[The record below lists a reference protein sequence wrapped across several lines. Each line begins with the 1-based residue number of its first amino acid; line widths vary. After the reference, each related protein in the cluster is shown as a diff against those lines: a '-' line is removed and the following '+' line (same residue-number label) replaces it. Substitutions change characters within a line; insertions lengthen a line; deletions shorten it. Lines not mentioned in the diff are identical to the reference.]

1 MGKINLSNIQASLN
15 RAKET
20 AAPLQNKGH
29 TENVPV
35 DFIHLAES
43 NVYNENDTDESIKEL
58 ADNIEACGLLHPIA
72 VHKISSYH
80 YQIIS
85 GERRYRAITEYLH
98 WKSIPCMVFE
108 GLSKD
113 SAQLKLYM
121 ANLAVR
127 EYTSGQRFKYYIE
140 VKELLGRMAKSG
152 EYTGGLQKGIAEI
165 LNVTE
170 RQIRKYAQLEKM
182 PLHIQQDVIDGKISI
197 NKAIEM
203 ASDKSDS
210 NSENLLMEKLLSN
223 LTSEQKSI
231 LLSGEIDL
239 PAILSKKAEPVPIVT
254 DTSTA
259 FDGKAEKAESVP
271 IVSDTSTTF
280 DGKAEK
286 AEPVPIVT
294 DTSTTFDGKARKAE
308 PVPIVTDTSTTFNG
322 KAGKAEPVPNVT
334 DTSTTFNGKAGKAE
348 PVPIVSDTST
358 AFDGKIEK
366 AEPVPIVSDTSTAFD
381 GKTEKAEPV
390 PIVTDTSMAFGGKA
404 EKAEPVPIVTDTS
417 MAFGGKAEKA
427 EPVPI
432 VENKNAKGLQD
443 GSMIF
448 YKNGHYVPNKIQVME
463 EHEQY
468 TVFKVFAVKQ

>member
-127 EYTSGQRFKYYIE
+127 EYTSGQRFKYYME

-152 EYTGGLQKGIAEI
+152 EYSGGLQKGIAEL

-170 RQIRKYAQLEKM
+170 RQVKKYAQLEKM
-182 PLHIQQDVIDGKISI
+182 PQEIQQAVIEGKLSI
-197 NKAIEM
+197 NKALEM
-203 ASDKSDS
+203 AAKSQEQVKVKKQTEEIIGNIIERLSDAQKK
-210 NSENLLMEKLLSN
+210 KLLY
-223 LTSEQKSI
+223 
-231 LLSGEIDL
+231 GEIDFSRL
-239 PAILSKKAEPVPIVT
+239 FDNDNLLSKGEPVPLDVAVTSPKIKTSEKRESVPLDIATTSPESETSEKREPVPLDIVATSPEIETSEKGEPVPIDIAT
-254 DTSTA
+254 TSPKIKTS
-259 FDGKAEKAESVP
+259 EKR
-271 IVSDTSTTF
+271 
-280 DGKAEK
+280 
-286 AEPVPIVT
+286 EPVPLDIAA
-294 DTSTTFDGKARKAE
+294 TSPKSEIAKKRE
-308 PVPIVTDTSTTFNG
+308 PVPPNIDKTTS
-322 KAGKAEPVPNVT
+322 
-334 DTSTTFNGKAGKAE
+334 D
-348 PVPIVSDTST
+348 
-358 AFDGKIEK
+358 
-366 AEPVPIVSDTSTAFD
+366 
-381 GKTEKAEPV
+381 
-390 PIVTDTSMAFGGKA
+390 
-404 EKAEPVPIVTDTS
+404 
-417 MAFGGKAEKA
+417 
-427 EPVPI
+427 
-432 VENKNAKGLQD
+432 NKLFKSLQD
-443 GSMIF
+443 DSVIF

>member
-72 VHKISSYH
+72 VHKISSYN

-127 EYTSGQRFKYYIE
+127 EYTSGQRFKYYME

-170 RQIRKYAQLEKM
+170 RQVKKYAQLEKM
-182 PLHIQQDVIDGKISI
+182 PQEIQQAVIEGKLSI
-197 NKAIEM
+197 NKALEM
-203 ASDKSDS
+203 AAKSQEQVKVKKQTEEIIGNIIERLSDAQKK
-210 NSENLLMEKLLSN
+210 KLLD
-223 LTSEQKSI
+223 
-231 LLSGEIDL
+231 GEIDFSRL
-239 PAILSKKAEPVPIVT
+239 FDNDNLLSKGEPVPLDVAVT
-254 DTSTA
+254 SPKIKTS
-259 FDGKAEKAESVP
+259 EKRESVP
-271 IVSDTSTTF
+271 LDIVATSPEIETS
-280 DGKAEK
+280 EK
-286 AEPVPIVT
+286 GEPVPLDIAT
-294 DTSTTFDGKARKAE
+294 TSPESETSEKRE
-308 PVPIVTDTSTTFNG
+308 PVPLDIVATSPEIETSEKG
-322 KAGKAEPVPNVT
+322 EPVPPNI
-334 DTSTTFNGKAGKAE
+334 DKMTSK
-348 PVPIVSDTST
+348 
-358 AFDGKIEK
+358 
-366 AEPVPIVSDTSTAFD
+366 
-381 GKTEKAEPV
+381 
-390 PIVTDTSMAFGGKA
+390 
-404 EKAEPVPIVTDTS
+404 
-417 MAFGGKAEKA
+417 
-427 EPVPI
+427 
-432 VENKNAKGLQD
+432 NKLFKSLQD
-443 GSMIF
+443 DSVIF

>member
-1 MGKINLSNIQASLN
+1 MWNGKNQFEQHTSLSLN

-182 PLHIQQDVIDGKISI
+182 PLHNQYKQ
-197 NKAIEM
+197 
-203 ASDKSDS
+203 SD
-210 NSENLLMEKLLSN
+210 
-223 LTSEQKSI
+223 
-231 LLSGEIDL
+231 
-239 PAILSKKAEPVPIVT
+239 
-254 DTSTA
+254 
-259 FDGKAEKAESVP
+259 
-271 IVSDTSTTF
+271 
-280 DGKAEK
+280 
-286 AEPVPIVT
+286 
-294 DTSTTFDGKARKAE
+294 R
-308 PVPIVTDTSTTFNG
+308 NG
-322 KAGKAEPVPNVT
+322 
-334 DTSTTFNGKAGKAE
+334 FR
-348 PVPIVSDTST
+348 
-358 AFDGKIEK
+358 
-366 AEPVPIVSDTSTAFD
+366 
-381 GKTEKAEPV
+381 
-390 PIVTDTSMAFGGKA
+390 
-404 EKAEPVPIVTDTS
+404 
-417 MAFGGKAEKA
+417 
-427 EPVPI
+427 
-432 VENKNAKGLQD
+432 
-443 GSMIF
+443 
-448 YKNGHYVPNKIQVME
+448 
-463 EHEQY
+463 
-468 TVFKVFAVKQ
+468 

>member
-1 MGKINLSNIQASLN
+1 MGKINLSNMQASLN

-58 ADNIEACGLLHPIA
+58 ADNIETCGLLHPIA

-239 PAILSKKAEPVPIVT
+239 SAILSKKAELVPIVA

-259 FDGKAEKAESVP
+259 
-271 IVSDTSTTF
+271 F

-294 DTSTTFDGKARKAE
+294 DTSIAFD
-308 PVPIVTDTSTTFNG
+308 
-322 KAGKAEPVPNVT
+322 
-334 DTSTTFNGKAGKAE
+334 GKAGKAE
-348 PVPIVSDTST
+348 PVPIVADTSTALDGKAGKAEPVPIVADTST
-358 AFDGKIEK
+358 AFDDKAGE
-366 AEPVPIVSDTSTAFD
+366 AEPVPIVSDISTALDGKAGKAEQVPIVTDTSTTFD
-381 GKTEKAEPV
+381 GKTGKAEPV
-390 PIVTDTSMAFGGKA
+390 PIVTDTSMTFGSKT
-404 EKAEPVPIVTDTS
+404 EKV
-417 MAFGGKAEKA
+417 

>member
-72 VHKISSYH
+72 VHKISSYN

-127 EYTSGQRFKYYIE
+127 EYTSGQRFKYYME

-152 EYTGGLQKGIAEI
+152 EYSGGLQKGIAEI

-170 RQIRKYAQLEKM
+170 RQVKKYAQLEKM
-182 PLHIQQDVIDGKISI
+182 PEEIQQAVIEGKLSI
-197 NKAIEM
+197 NKALEM
-203 ASDKSDS
+203 ATKSQDKAKVKKQTEEIIGNIIERLSDAQKK
-210 NSENLLMEKLLSN
+210 KLLD
-223 LTSEQKSI
+223 
-231 LLSGEIDL
+231 GEIDL
-239 PAILSKKAEPVPIVT
+239 SRLFDNDNLLSKGEPVPLDIVATSPEIETSEKGEPVSLDIVATSPEIETSEKGEPVPIDIAT
-254 DTSTA
+254 TSPKIKTS
-259 FDGKAEKAESVP
+259 EKR
-271 IVSDTSTTF
+271 
-280 DGKAEK
+280 
-286 AEPVPIVT
+286 EPVPLDIAA
-294 DTSTTFDGKARKAE
+294 TSPKSEIAKKRE
-308 PVPIVTDTSTTFNG
+308 PVPPNIDKTTS
-322 KAGKAEPVPNVT
+322 
-334 DTSTTFNGKAGKAE
+334 D
-348 PVPIVSDTST
+348 
-358 AFDGKIEK
+358 
-366 AEPVPIVSDTSTAFD
+366 
-381 GKTEKAEPV
+381 
-390 PIVTDTSMAFGGKA
+390 
-404 EKAEPVPIVTDTS
+404 
-417 MAFGGKAEKA
+417 
-427 EPVPI
+427 
-432 VENKNAKGLQD
+432 NKLFKSLQD
-443 GSMIF
+443 DSVIF

>member
-152 EYTGGLQKGIAEI
+152 EYSGGLQKGIAEI

-170 RQIRKYAQLEKM
+170 RQVKKYAQLEKM
-182 PLHIQQDVIDGKISI
+182 PEEIQQAVIEGKLSI
-197 NKAIEM
+197 NKALEM
-203 ASDKSDS
+203 AAKSQEQVKVKKQTEEIIGNIIERLSDAQKK
-210 NSENLLMEKLLSN
+210 KLLD
-223 LTSEQKSI
+223 
-231 LLSGEIDL
+231 GEIDFSRL
-239 PAILSKKAEPVPIVT
+239 FDSDMEKKGNQFPLMLWQRHLKSKHQK
-254 DTSTA
+254 
-259 FDGKAEKAESVP
+259 
-271 IVSDTSTTF
+271 
-280 DGKAEK
+280 
-286 AEPVPIVT
+286 
-294 DTSTTFDGKARKAE
+294 
-308 PVPIVTDTSTTFNG
+308 
-322 KAGKAEPVPNVT
+322 
-334 DTSTTFNGKAGKAE
+334 
-348 PVPIVSDTST
+348 
-358 AFDGKIEK
+358 
-366 AEPVPIVSDTSTAFD
+366 
-381 GKTEKAEPV
+381 
-390 PIVTDTSMAFGGKA
+390 
-404 EKAEPVPIVTDTS
+404 
-417 MAFGGKAEKA
+417 
-427 EPVPI
+427 
-432 VENKNAKGLQD
+432 KGNQFPL
-443 GSMIF
+443 MLL
-448 YKNGHYVPNKIQVME
+448 
-463 EHEQY
+463 
-468 TVFKVFAVKQ
+468 

>member
-1 MGKINLSNIQASLN
+1 MGKINLSNMQASLN

-72 VHKISSYH
+72 VHKISSYN

-127 EYTSGQRFKYYIE
+127 EYTSGQRFKYYME

-239 PAILSKKAEPVPIVT
+239 SAILSKKAELVPIVA

-280 DGKAEK
+280 DGKTEQAEPVPIVSNTSTAFDGKTGKAEPVPIVSDTSTAFDGKIEK
-286 AEPVPIVT
+286 AEPVPI
-294 DTSTTFDGKARKAE
+294 
-308 PVPIVTDTSTTFNG
+308 
-322 KAGKAEPVPNVT
+322 VT

-358 AFDGKIEK
+358 AFDGK
-366 AEPVPIVSDTSTAFD
+366 T
-381 GKTEKAEPV
+381 
-390 PIVTDTSMAFGGKA
+390 

>member
-1 MGKINLSNIQASLN
+1 MSNIQASLN

-58 ADNIEACGLLHPIA
+58 ADNIETCGLLHPIA
-72 VHKISSYH
+72 VHKISSYN

-127 EYTSGQRFKYYIE
+127 EYTSGQRFKYYME

-254 DTSTA
+254 DTST
-259 FDGKAEKAESVP
+259 
-271 IVSDTSTTF
+271 
-280 DGKAEK
+280 
-286 AEPVPIVT
+286 
-294 DTSTTFDGKARKAE
+294 
-308 PVPIVTDTSTTFNG
+308 
-322 KAGKAEPVPNVT
+322 
-334 DTSTTFNGKAGKAE
+334 TFNGKAGKAE

-366 AEPVPIVSDTSTAFD
+366 AEPVPMVTDTSTAFD
-381 GKTEKAEPV
+381 GKTEKVGPVPIVADTSTAFDSKTGKAEPVPIVADTSTALDGKAGKAEPIPIVADTSTALDGKAGKAESVPIVTDTSTTFDSKTGKAEPV
-390 PIVTDTSMAFGGKA
+390 PIVTDTSMTFGSK
-404 EKAEPVPIVTDTS
+404 T
-417 MAFGGKAEKA
+417 EKA

>member
-72 VHKISSYH
+72 VHKISSYN

-165 LNVTE
+165 LNVME
-170 RQIRKYAQLEKM
+170 RQVKRYAQVAKLPEE
-182 PLHIQQDVIDGKISI
+182 IQQAVIDGKISI
-197 NKAIEM
+197 NKALEM
-203 ASDKSDS
+203 SVQKEFETKNLDA
-210 NSENLLMEKLLSN
+210 ENERINDLLSALTDEQRN
-223 LTSEQKSI
+223 L
-231 LLSGEIDL
+231 LLSGRINLSELISVQQQKGDICPL
-239 PAILSKKAEPVPIVT
+239 DDSKKTILTAEVANSQGDICPFDDGEKTVL
-254 DTSTA
+254 TA
-259 FDGKAEKAESVP
+259 EVANFQGDICPFDDGEKTISITEVANSQGDICPFDDGEKTILTTEVANSQGDICPFDDSKKTVSAAEVANSQGDICPFDDGEKTISITEIANSQGDICPLDDSKKTV
-271 IVSDTSTTF
+271 STTEVANF
-280 DGKAEK
+280 QGDICPLDDEK
-286 AEPVPIVT
+286 TVRQ
-294 DTSTTFDGKARKAE
+294 SK
-308 PVPIVTDTSTTFNG
+308 S
-322 KAGKAEPVPNVT
+322 
-334 DTSTTFNGKAGKAE
+334 
-348 PVPIVSDTST
+348 
-358 AFDGKIEK
+358 
-366 AEPVPIVSDTSTAFD
+366 
-381 GKTEKAEPV
+381 
-390 PIVTDTSMAFGGKA
+390 
-404 EKAEPVPIVTDTS
+404 
-417 MAFGGKAEKA
+417 
-427 EPVPI
+427 
-432 VENKNAKGLQD
+432 LQND
-443 GSMIF
+443 SMIF